1 MSSNFFTTRMF
12 RIKLK
17 NRNPSHC
24 GMEILKILLLYIHLI
39 RNVFGFLAYHSSLL
53 PTFNSSIHA
62 CNFFSCPFMTMQK
75 LILFSRNR
83 PGGFASRAN
92 PVVVHETETSK
103 TTAHVVNIPY
113 KTMHIMADLAP
124 EGK

>member
-1 MSSNFFTTRMF
+1 
-12 RIKLK
+12 
-17 NRNPSHC
+17 
-24 GMEILKILLLYIHLI
+24 
-39 RNVFGFLAYHSSLL
+39 
-53 PTFNSSIHA
+53 
-62 CNFFSCPFMTMQK
+62 MTVQK

-103 TTAHVVNIPY
+103 TTAHVINIPY